1 MGGRAIY
8 GLSGMK
14 RKDAFRKLRTIC
26 QRLDDRDPEQF
37 PVIPLRLYLFGSLLT
52 DKPDPSDVDLLFK
65 FQDRPDLDPGD
76 IVHRLAYGKPL
87 PREQAVKY
95 LRRGM
100 QMIRVE
106 FLAGNLEDWLADH
119 CFSFDTPLELVWEP
133 GLAWPQIVDRIESE
147 PISWDPVAEEQYER
161 VQETYRRIA
170 KEQGIRAA
178 REWLGRQTRP
188 SPTRRRAEGRDRDQG
203 DLARA

>member
-26 QRLDDRDPEQF
+26 QRLDDRDAGQF

-65 FQDRPDLDPGD
+65 FQDRTDLDPDD
-76 IVHRLAYGKPL
+76 IVHR
-87 PREQAVKY
+87 
-95 LRRGM
+95 
-100 QMIRVE
+100 
-106 FLAGNLEDWLADH
+106 
-119 CFSFDTPLELVWEP
+119 FSSDTPLELVWEP

-161 VQETYRRIA
+161 VQETYRQIA
-170 KEQGIRAA
+170 KEQGTRAA
-178 REWLGRQTRP
+178 REWLGRQAQTP
-188 SPTRRRAEGRDRDQG
+188 SPRRRAGEGRNQDQG
-203 DLARA
+203 DFDLSSHRR

>member
-14 RKDAFRKLRTIC
+14 RKDAFRKLRTVC
-26 QRLDDRDPEQF
+26 RRLDERDPEQF

-52 DKPDPSDVDLLFK
+52 DKPDPSDVDLLFE
-65 FQDRPDLDPGD
+65 FQDRPDLDPDD
-76 IVHRLAYGKPL
+76 IVHRLTYGKPL
-87 PREQAVKY
+87 PHEQAVKY

-106 FLAGNLEDWLADH
+106 FLTGNLEDWLADH
-119 CFSFDTPLELVWEP
+119 CFSSDTPLEPVWEP
-133 GLAWPQIVDRIESE
+133 GLAWPQIVDRIESH
-147 PISWDPVAEEQYER
+147 PLPWDPVAEEQYER

-170 KEQGIRAA
+170 KERGTRAA
-178 REWLGRQTRP
+178 REWLEKQAHAL
-188 SPTRRRAEGRDRDQG
+188 SIRRRAGEGRNHRPG
-203 DLARA
+203 

>member
-1 MGGRAIY
+1 
-8 GLSGMK
+8 MK

-26 QRLDDRDPEQF
+26 QRLDDRDVGQF

-65 FQDRPDLDPGD
+65 FQDRPDLDPGN

-87 PREQAVKY
+87 PHEQAVKY

-106 FLAGNLEDWLADH
+106 FLTGNLEDWLADH
-119 CFSFDTPLELVWEP
+119 CFSSDTPLELVWEP
-133 GLAWPQIVDRIESE
+133 GLAWPQIVDRIEFE

-170 KEQGIRAA
+170 KEQGTRAA
-178 REWLGRQTRP
+178 REWLGRQAQTP
-188 SPTRRRAEGRDRDQG
+188 SPRRRAGEGRNHDRG
-203 DLARA
+203 DPDLSPHRR